1 MVQVESEEASHGF
14 FPKCSKHSSCRALI
28 LTCDATILPP
38 TQRYRLLGSS
48 TTRLT
53 ADAAPAPRS
62 MNQRT
67 NLLRSWNTL
76 SALLCAQPREHAAAF

>member
-1 MVQVESEEASHGF
+1 MVSSRNAASTARAV
-14 FPKCSKHSSCRALI
+14 HSSSHAMRLSF
-28 LTCDATILPP
+28 PP